1 MKVQFSDYQKRPHI
15 PVLLREVVA
24 YSDAKEGNKIVD
36 ATFGG
41 GGYSYALLHEADIE
55 IMAFDRDPNVFVD
68 EEFFGSLASKI
79 KLMRYPFSQMKTIGQ
94 KQGWEKVDAIIL
106 DIGVSSM
113 QIDNAERGF
122 SFVKDGPLDMRMS
135 QNGLTA
141 ADIVNEWSE
150 EDIAHILWVY
160 GEEKKSRKIARHIV
174 QSRELKPITTTFEL
188 RDIIHQAFSGKE
200 RALRK
205 IDVATLSF
213 QALRIAVNEELS
225 ELKDALTQALSWLN
239 KDGRLIVVSFHSLE
253 DRIVKQFMNTYAQK
267 PQRVNK
273 YAKDA
278 VAPKPDYEILTR
290 KVVIAKD
297 DEIAFNPR
305 ARSAKLR
312 AMIKNKD

>member
-1 MKVQFSDYQKRPHI
+1 M

-24 YSDAKEGNKIVD
+24 YSEPKDGSKIID

-55 IMAFDRDPNVFVD
+55 IMAFDRDPNVYVD
-68 EEFFGSLASKI
+68 EEFFGSLASKV
-79 KLMRYPFSQMKTIGQ
+79 KLMRYPFSQMKAVGQ
-94 KQGWEKVDAIIL
+94 QEGWEKVDAIIL

-122 SFVKDGPLDMRMS
+122 SFAKDGPLDMRMS
-135 QNGLTA
+135 QNGLSA
-141 ADIVNEWSE
+141 ADIVNEWE
-150 EDIAHILWVY
+150 EEEIAHILWVY
-160 GEEKKSRKIARHIV
+160 GEEKKSRKIAKNIV
-174 QSRELKPITTTFEL
+174 ESRKLKPITTTFEL
-188 RDIIHQAFSGKE
+188 RDIIHRSFSAKE
-200 RALRK
+200 RGLRK

-213 QALRIAVNEELS
+213 QALRMAVNEELG
-225 ELKDALTQALSWLN
+225 ELQQALEQALSWLN
-239 KDGRLIVVSFHSLE
+239 KGGRLVVVSFHSLE

-267 PQRVNK
+267 PQKINK
-273 YAKDA
+273 YAKEA
-278 VAPKPDYEILTR
+278 SVEKPDYEILTR

-297 DEIAFNPR
+297 DEITYNPR